1 MNKMMPQQQHQQ
13 KHDDGNQ
20 DEGWGWDAIAEDEG
34 NTDTSESTQEPH
46 VVEKTLS
53 EFSRSTSDRSL
64 SKKKHNHHSIPVGIT
79 SSPSFQEL
87 EKAIGAT
94 LALNESESGDE
105 RTSPNNSF
113 STSRSSTDLTQQK
126 MYQQRMRQNQM
137 RHNTSFGHL
146 RNVYQHSP
154 NYSTANTKNELAP
167 FINEGESR
175 ALVIFHSP
183 NVPQNSVRDVCSK
196 YGVLYYIRPEFHPRG
211 VTFISY
217 FDLQAAV
224 QAKEGIAEAL
234 GADADAAAHYS
245 IMLHA
250 TNSNTEE
257 YRLVVKNLPSGV
269 SESDVQSIFARYGQ
283 LRSIQKT
290 FGSSADLS
298 AAAASTNAQP
308 NVSYSIEYL
317 NIQDARLAASE
328 LSATS
333 ATIWSSDTLVKFAP
347 LDERKQQLCKQLL
360 GSLSR
365 WRTEMAAATSPGGPP
380 PGTVLSAPGSPI
392 SGHHSMPNMH
402 LAAFPTLLPPMPL
415 HMMNGGYGQPPGS
428 FPPMM
433 DMSGAMPSM
442 LSGMNPPPLMHP
454 HGPLGGMFAP
464 PPGTYLPHSPHGS
477 NGAPGNLRPAHN
489 FMNFIPQNYSQ
500 GNTNISPGGP
510 MGTNIP
516 TVTLPSDAT
525 GNYNMANLYMPRPM
539 GMVDPSIGNT
549 NGMGSKPGSGSNL
562 AGQYNNANDNKR

>member
-1 MNKMMPQQQHQQ
+1 MPQQQHHQ

-34 NTDTSESTQEPH
+34 TTDNSETTQEPP
-46 VVEKTLS
+46 VVEKALS
-53 EFSRSTSDRSL
+53 GFSRSTSDRSL
-64 SKKKHNHHSIPVGIT
+64 SKKKHSHHSIPVGIT

-87 EKAIGAT
+87 ERAIGAT

-105 RTSPNNSF
+105 NDRRTSPNNAF
-113 STSRSSTDLTQQK
+113 TTSRSSTDLTQQK
-126 MYQQRMRQNQM
+126 IYQQRIRQNQM
-137 RHNTSFGHL
+137 RHNSSFGHL

-154 NYSTANTKNELAP
+154 NYSTANTKNELAQ

-183 NVPQNSVRDVCSK
+183 NVSQNIVRDVCNK

-234 GADADAAAHYS
+234 GTDADATTHYS

-257 YRLVVKNLPSGV
+257 YRLMVKNLPGGV
-269 SESDVQSIFARYGQ
+269 SESDVQSIFSRYGQ

-298 AAAASTNAQP
+298 SAASNTAAQP

-333 ATIWSSDTLVKFAP
+333 ATIWSADTIVKFSP

-360 GSLSR
+360 GTLSR
-365 WRTEMAAATSPGGPP
+365 WRSEMATATSPMAAP

-402 LAAFPTLLPPMPL
+402 LAAFPTMLPPMPL
-415 HMMNGGYGQPPGS
+415 HMMNTGFSQPGA
-428 FPPMM
+428 FPQMM
-433 DMSGAMPSM
+433 DMSGAVPPM
-442 LSGMNPPPLMHP
+442 LNPPALIHT
-454 HGPLGGMFAP
+454 PLGGMFAP
-464 PPGTYLPHSPHGS
+464 PGSYLPHSPHGS
-477 NGAPGNLRPAHN
+477 GGAPGNLRPAHN
-489 FMNFIPQNYSQ
+489 FINFMPPNFPQAPV
-500 GNTNISPGGP
+500 SPGP
-510 MGTNIP
+510 MGGNVP
-516 TVTLPSDAT
+516 TVTLPSDAA
-525 GNYNMANLYMPRPM
+525 NYNMANFYAPRPM
-539 GMVDPSIGNT
+539 GVVDQSTGN
-549 NGMGSKPGSGSNL
+549 NVSGGMGSKSGSGSNL
-562 AGQYNNANDNKR
+562 AGQYNNSNDNKR